1 MKSFSLATMK
11 NVLLWGKG
19 LRQGRTTKGHRDE
32 EEEGNDNDDNNTTKD
47 ALERALS
54 RHEKYV
60 SSSSEGRFAED
71 LGMHL
76 LSFVLSLSAVKN
88 ELTRK
93 SISSLCKAEN
103 RKDAT
108 RKVAKLTS
116 TLVSGIN
123 RGVLEVF
130 ENQKEVEKEA
140 KVLQKKVDAFKCE
153 SRTWVKSLR
162 DFDESL
168 KSIGDFENYV
178 MTLENELKGIAEELK
193 KRKEQ

>member
-19 LRQGRTTKGHRDE
+19 LRRRGRTTKGHRE
-32 EEEGNDNDDNNTTKD
+32 EEEGNDNDTTTTKD

-93 SISSLCKAEN
+93 S
-103 RKDAT
+103 
-108 RKVAKLTS
+108 
-116 TLVSGIN
+116 
-123 RGVLEVF
+123 
-130 ENQKEVEKEA
+130 
-140 KVLQKKVDAFKCE
+140 
-153 SRTWVKSLR
+153 KSLL
-162 DFDESL
+162 S
-168 KSIGDFENYV
+168 V
-178 MTLENELKGIAEELK
+178 
-193 KRKEQ
+193 KRKTEKTRREKSPN

>member
-1 MKSFSLATMK
+1 MSSSGGKDFDDADGRRRDTETKKKKAT
-11 NVLLWGKG
+11 
-19 LRQGRTTKGHRDE
+19 TTTTT
-32 EEEGNDNDDNNTTKD
+32 TTKD

>member
-32 EEEGNDNDDNNTTKD
+32 KKKATTTTTTTTTKD

-93 SISSLCKAEN
+93 S
-103 RKDAT
+103 
-108 RKVAKLTS
+108 
-116 TLVSGIN
+116 
-123 RGVLEVF
+123 
-130 ENQKEVEKEA
+130 
-140 KVLQKKVDAFKCE
+140 
-153 SRTWVKSLR
+153 KSLQ
-162 DFDESL
+162 SL
-168 KSIGDFENYV
+168 
-178 MTLENELKGIAEELK
+178 
-193 KRKEQ
+193 